1 LWIDAATFAASA
13 AAVASLVP
21 AASRRAARSEDYLRG
36 VRRWLADLSEGLAF
50 VWRDRVIL
58 SIVAIAVGA
67 NSLINPLFS
76 VLLPVYARQV
86 YGPLLRGFWYDVP

>member
-1 LWIDAATFAASA
+1 MWIDAATFAVSA

-21 AASRRAARSEDYLRG
+21 VAARRAARSEDDPRG
-36 VRRWLADLSEGLAF
+36 VRRYLADLSEGLAF

-58 SIVAIAVGA
+58 STLAIAVVA
-67 NSLINPLFS
+67 NSPINPLFS

-86 YGPLLRGFWYDVP
+86 YDPLFTGFRYDVP